1 MKTTAHRIAFYTRK
15 AAAYGSYFPKPR
27 PRAMKYRYER
37 LLRYKEGL
45 HIRIAAEKA
54 RPIW

>member
-1 MKTTAHRIAFYTRK
+1 MKTNMHRIAFYTRK
-15 AAAYGSYFPKPR
+15 AAAYSSYFPKPR

-37 LLRYKEGL
+37 LQRYKAGL
-45 HIRIAAEKA
+45 HKRLAAERA